1 MYLVF
6 LTTNLFDTLVADKKD
21 SYLFIHVFRT
31 KRVIY
36 LAQIKQNGRVDAKNT
51 LSADVFIF
59 LNYYYYWLCFSD
71 SLWQRR
77 GSEVP
82 SSELYIKPWAG
93 FILSWV
99 FWERSSGARITQKM
113 FETIKNPYKT
123 QKSWNRKEVTGS
135 RYTLLPS
142 FLNELKQ
149 TLINETFASWDITRI
164 WWCKVTCHALTFTR
178 VSVAWVLQ
186 HFWFNALRKRP
197 ASEVCR
203 SMLELVTLI

>member
-1 MYLVF
+1 MCLEPSELYILHKLNKMAVSTPKIPWVPMF
-6 LTTNLFDTLVADKKD
+6 LF
-21 SYLFIHVFRT
+21 
-31 KRVIY
+31 
-36 LAQIKQNGRVDAKNT
+36 
-51 LSADVFIF
+51 F
-59 LNYYYYWLCFSD
+59 LNYYYYRLCFSD

-77 GSEVP
+77 GSEVL

-93 FILSWV
+93 FILSGV

-113 FETIKNPYKT
+113 FQTIKNPYKT

-178 VSVAWVLQ
+178 VSVAWVFAKQ
-186 HFWFNALRKRP
+186 P